1 MASSGIA
8 ALLIQGGRTVH
19 SRMKVPISL
28 NEQSVCNIA
37 PMIHKHAV
45 ECIDRSLRDLC
56 SCELPFGGKVIAFG
70 GDFRQILP
78 VIRRGTR
85 SDIVSASINRSSLWH
100 HVKVMQLT
108 INMPQERLSSQGSA
122 EVRMRNST

>member
-1 MASSGIA
+1 
-8 ALLIQGGRTVH
+8 
-19 SRMKVPISL
+19 
-28 NEQSVCNIA
+28 
-37 PMIHKHAV
+37 MIHKHAV

-70 GDFRQILP
+70 GDFLQILP

-85 SDIVSASINRSSLWH
+85 SDIVSACINRSSLWH

-108 INMPQERLSSQGSA
+108 INMRLEQLSSQDSA
-122 EVRMRNST
+122 EVSEFSDFLLRRH